1 MRLSWSR
8 SRRATR
14 NRPLDE
20 DEEDQSQEHVGVQ
33 FDDEPKVLQF
43 DDEPKVLQFDDEPK
57 VLQFD
62 DEPLTAG
69 AVEKLPPIDDEPPAD
84 DKTSKSL
91 LKFADEI
98 EPDNEPGTA
107 ADDEPSP
114 DDVQKPLEQAK
125 DLLDRARLVSDP
137 RKDGLKF
144 DDEPLTA
151 GAVEKLPPIDDE
163 PPADDK
169 PRKDGLK
176 FDDEP
181 LAAGAVEELPDDPD
195 DYPDQEE
202 LPDDPDEE
210 LPPPDVQNSLEEAES
225 LVNRSR
231 LVSNPLFKEA
241 RRMPEYGRVLATRER
256 CAQFERKLLRTARM
270 IDSRLGTK
278 LPADTLDKVVE
289 RLANRF
295 AAWEHSHDRQ
305 KVRQRMQAL
314 KRRRHNRGRDLQ
326 IVRYIENGESQ
337 RKVADR
343 LGTTRWVVQH
353 VLKRDAQH
361 LLKRNKPP
369 KPPD

>member
-1 MRLSWSR
+1 MPPDPEDDQNEIELEPDPEGDPEQVEL
-8 SRRATR
+8 
-14 NRPLDE
+14 PLDE
-20 DEEDQSQEHVGVQ
+20 DEEDQSQEHVGLQ
-33 FDDEPKVLQF
+33 FDDETPKVLQFNDETPKVLQFNDETPKVLQF
-43 DDEPKVLQFDDEPK
+43 DDETPKVLQFDDET
-57 VLQFD
+57 
-62 DEPLTAG
+62 LTVG
-69 AVEKLPPIDDEPPAD
+69 AVEK
-84 DKTSKSL
+84 
-91 LKFADEI
+91 
-98 EPDNEPGTA
+98 
-107 ADDEPSP
+107 
-114 DDVQKPLEQAK
+114 
-125 DLLDRARLVSDP
+125 
-137 RKDGLKF
+137 
-144 DDEPLTA
+144 
-151 GAVEKLPPIDDE
+151 
-163 PPADDK
+163 
-169 PRKDGLK
+169 
-176 FDDEP
+176 
-181 LAAGAVEELPDDPD
+181 
-195 DYPDQEE
+195 

-231 LVSNPLFKEA
+231 LVSNPLFKEV

-295 AAWEHSHDRQ
+295 AAWEHSHDLQKGRQ
-305 KVRQRMQAL
+305 KKQVL
-314 KRRRHNRGRDLQ
+314 KRQRHNRGRDLQ

>member
-1 MRLSWSR
+1 MPPDPEDDQNEIELEPDPEGDPEQVEL
-8 SRRATR
+8 
-14 NRPLDE
+14 PLDE
-20 DEEDQSQEHVGVQ
+20 DEEDQSQEHVGLQ
-33 FDDEPKVLQF
+33 FDDESPKVLQFEFDDEPPKVLQF
-43 DDEPKVLQFDDEPK
+43 DDEPPK

-69 AVEKLPPIDDEPPAD
+69 AVEKLPPI
-84 DKTSKSL
+84 
-91 LKFADEI
+91 
-98 EPDNEPGTA
+98 
-107 ADDEPSP
+107 
-114 DDVQKPLEQAK
+114 
-125 DLLDRARLVSDP
+125 
-137 RKDGLKF
+137 
-144 DDEPLTA
+144 
-151 GAVEKLPPIDDE
+151 
-163 PPADDK
+163 
-169 PRKDGLK
+169 
-176 FDDEP
+176 
-181 LAAGAVEELPDDPD
+181 
-195 DYPDQEE
+195 
-202 LPDDPDEE
+202 
-210 LPPPDVQNSLEEAES
+210 DVQNSLEEAES

-256 CAQFERKLLRTARM
+256 YAQFERKLLRTARM
-270 IDSRLGTK
+270 IDSKLGTK

-295 AAWEHSHDRQ
+295 AAWEHSHDLQKGRQ
-305 KVRQRMQAL
+305 KKQVL
-314 KRRRHNRGRDLQ
+314 KRQRHNRGRDLQ

>member
-1 MRLSWSR
+1 MPPDPEDDQNEIELEPVPEGDPEQVEL
-8 SRRATR
+8 
-14 NRPLDE
+14 PLDE
-20 DEEDQSQEHVGVQ
+20 DEEDQSQEHVG
-33 FDDEPKVLQF
+33 LQF
-43 DDEPKVLQFDDEPK
+43 DDEPPK
-57 VLQFD
+57 VLQF
-62 DEPLTAG
+62 EF
-69 AVEKLPPIDDEPPAD
+69 DDEPPKVLQFEFD
-84 DKTSKSL
+84 D
-91 LKFADEI
+91 
-98 EPDNEPGTA
+98 EPPKVLQFEFDDEPGTA

-125 DLLDRARLVSDP
+125 DLLARARLVSDP
-137 RKDGLKF
+137 LFKEARKDGLQF
-144 DDEPLTA
+144 DDEP
-151 GAVEKLPPIDDE
+151 V
-163 PPADDK
+163 
-169 PRKDGLK
+169 
-176 FDDEP
+176 
-181 LAAGAVEELPDDPD
+181 AAGAV
-195 DYPDQEE
+195 
-202 LPDDPDEE
+202 EE

-231 LVSNPLFKEA
+231 LVSNPLFKEV

-295 AAWEHSHDRQ
+295 AAWEHSHDLQKGRQ
-305 KVRQRMQAL
+305 KKQVL
-314 KRRRHNRGRDLQ
+314 KRQRHNRGRDLQ

>member
-1 MRLSWSR
+1 MPPDPEDDQNEIELEPDPEGDPEQVEL
-8 SRRATR
+8 
-14 NRPLDE
+14 PLDE
-20 DEEDQSQEHVGVQ
+20 DEEDQSQEHVGLQ
-33 FDDEPKVLQF
+33 FDDESPKVLQF
-43 DDEPKVLQFDDEPK
+43 EFDDEPPKVLQFEFDDEPPK

-69 AVEKLPPIDDEPPAD
+69 AVEKLPPI
-84 DKTSKSL
+84 
-91 LKFADEI
+91 
-98 EPDNEPGTA
+98 
-107 ADDEPSP
+107 
-114 DDVQKPLEQAK
+114 
-125 DLLDRARLVSDP
+125 
-137 RKDGLKF
+137 
-144 DDEPLTA
+144 
-151 GAVEKLPPIDDE
+151 
-163 PPADDK
+163 
-169 PRKDGLK
+169 
-176 FDDEP
+176 
-181 LAAGAVEELPDDPD
+181 
-195 DYPDQEE
+195 
-202 LPDDPDEE
+202 
-210 LPPPDVQNSLEEAES
+210 DVQNSLEEAES

-256 CAQFERKLLRTARM
+256 YAQFERKLLRTARM
-270 IDSRLGTK
+270 IDSKLGTK

-295 AAWEHSHDRQ
+295 AAWEHSHDLQKGRQ
-305 KVRQRMQAL
+305 KKQVL
-314 KRRRHNRGRDLQ
+314 KRQRHNRGRDLQ

>member
-1 MRLSWSR
+1 MKCDLPPD
-8 SRRATR
+8 
-14 NRPLDE
+14 NEELPPDQVELPPLDD
-20 DEEDQSQEHVGVQ
+20 DEPPKGRLQFE
-33 FDDEPKVLQF
+33 FDDEPV
-43 DDEPKVLQFDDEPK
+43 
-57 VLQFD
+57 
-62 DEPLTAG
+62 TAG
-69 AVEKLPPIDDEPPAD
+69 AVEKLPDDDDDDEPPAQVKLPPD
-84 DKTSKSL
+84 PYLEEDQPQEQI
-91 LKFADEI
+91 EI
-98 EPDNEPGTA
+98 EPEHIEID
-107 ADDEPSP
+107 P
-114 DDVQKPLEQAK
+114 DDDYVEQ
-125 DLLDRARLVSDP
+125 
-137 RKDGLKF
+137 
-144 DDEPLTA
+144 E
-151 GAVEKLPPIDDE
+151 ELPD
-163 PPADDK
+163 DDK

-181 LAAGAVEELPDDPD
+181 VAAGAVEELPDDPD
-195 DYPDQEE
+195 
-202 LPDDPDEE
+202 EE
-210 LPPPDVQNSLEEAES
+210 LPPADVQNSLEEAES

-241 RRMPEYGRVLATRER
+241 RRMPEYRQVLATRER

-305 KVRQRMQAL
+305 KVRQRMQVL

-343 LGTTRWVVQH
+343 LGITRWVVQH

-369 KPPD
+369 RLPD

>member
-1 MRLSWSR
+1 MPPDDYESR
-8 SRRATR
+8 Y
-14 NRPLDE
+14 RPPDE
-20 DEEDQSQEHVGVQ
+20 PRKDGLQ
-33 FDDEPKVLQF
+33 FDDEIEIEPDDEPPPDPDDKPRKVGLLQF
-43 DDEPKVLQFDDEPK
+43 DDEPV
-57 VLQFD
+57 
-62 DEPLTAG
+62 
-69 AVEKLPPIDDEPPAD
+69 
-84 DKTSKSL
+84 
-91 LKFADEI
+91 
-98 EPDNEPGTA
+98 
-107 ADDEPSP
+107 
-114 DDVQKPLEQAK
+114 
-125 DLLDRARLVSDP
+125 
-137 RKDGLKF
+137 
-144 DDEPLTA
+144 
-151 GAVEKLPPIDDE
+151 
-163 PPADDK
+163 
-169 PRKDGLK
+169 
-176 FDDEP
+176 
-181 LAAGAVEELPDDPD
+181 AAGTVEELPDDPD
-195 DYPDQEE
+195 EEDQPQEHVGLQFDDEPLKAKLQFEFDDEPANYPEQEE

-210 LPPPDVQNSLEEAES
+210 LPPADVQNSLEEAES

-241 RRMPEYGRVLATRER
+241 RRMPEYRRVLATRER

-270 IDSRLGTK
+270 IDSKLGTK

-343 LGTTRWVVQH
+343 LGITRWVVQH

-369 KPPD
+369 RLPD